1 MTNLQT
7 SDLQTSGL
15 RAFLHG
21 LWLPLIT
28 PFRNGELDE
37 ASLRRLVR
45 HYAAQPVNGLVLAA
59 TTGESLT
66 LTPRETER
74 VVSTVRDEAG
84 PRMRPVCLG
93 LSGSNTAAL
102 LETLE
107 QTAAWPID
115 GYLISCPYYSR
126 PSQRGLELHFRALA
140 DRAAHPVLLYN
151 IPYRTGVNLGN
162 EAMLRLADHRNIVGL
177 KDCSADRNQSL
188 DLLRRRPANF
198 AVLTGEDAQYQE
210 ALSDGADGGILA
222 SAHVETEA
230 FAQIQNLLS
239 ADEPVAALARWR
251 SVENLTR
258 LLFSEPSPAP
268 IKHWLWRTG
277 LIESTEVRLPMT
289 EVSGELAAR
298 LDRAA
303 LGRPPL
309 HAAKHRDA
317 RRATSVGHLR
327 PPPAAGGGRSWPRRR
342 IRKHRPPGGS
352 RSHRRSPAHPCQPS
366 NRRPTAGTRSQR
378 TQR

>member
-7 SDLQTSGL
+7 SDLQTSDLQTSGL
-15 RAFLHG
+15 RTSGLRTSLHG

-45 HYAAQPVNGLVLAA
+45 HYVALPVNGLVLAA

-66 LTPRETER
+66 LTPRGTER
-74 VVSTVRDEAG
+74 LVSTVRDEAG
-84 PRMRPVCLG
+84 ARMRPVCLG
-93 LSGSNTAAL
+93 LSGSDTAAL

-107 QTAAWPID
+107 RTAAWPID

-162 EAMLRLADHRNIVGL
+162 EAMLRLADHPNIAGL
-177 KDCSADRNQSL
+177 KDCCADRGQSL
-188 DLLRRRPANF
+188 ELLRRRPQDF

-222 SAHVETEA
+222 SAHIETA
-230 FAQIQNLLS
+230 IFAEIYKLQK
-239 ADEPVAALARWR
+239 AGERDAALMHWR
-251 SVENLTR
+251 SVADLTR
-258 LLFSEPSPAP
+258 LLFAEPSPAP
-268 IKHWLWRTG
+268 IKYWLWRTG
-277 LIESTEVRLPMT
+277 LIDSPEVRLPMT
-289 EVSGELAAR
+289 EVGAELAAL
-298 LDRAA
+298 LDREIERRLHRHRGERRDEATERSA
-303 LGRPPL
+303 YRGRPE
-309 HAAKHRDA
+309 
-317 RRATSVGHLR
+317 V
-327 PPPAAGGGRSWPRRR
+327 
-342 IRKHRPPGGS
+342 I
-352 RSHRRSPAHPCQPS
+352 RSPS
-366 NRRPTAGTRSQR
+366 E
-378 TQR
+378 